1 VTDETGANGPRAI
14 RSLSFVPAHDPE
26 RILAAAGAGMDGLCL
41 DLEDLTPTAAKAEA
55 RRVFP
60 EVARRL
66 AAAGVAVFAR
76 TNPID
81 PTSSS
86 GGMGGADL
94 EAIVG
99 SELHCVSIPKTSG
112 AVDVVEFCGVLDRV
126 ERDAGLEAGRVLV
139 RPIIETAPGV
149 RNAYEIAA
157 ASPRVAYM
165 GGVSGGWWG
174 DLSSSLGY
182 LPTPDGRE
190 TFYVRSKVL
199 VDVRA
204 AGVPFPIGGGT
215 LGSSDPDDLRAYA
228 VENKVL
234 GYEGF
239 HCAPR
244 PDAVHIVNEV
254 FTPTRAEV
262 DGWLAVL
269 PALEQ
274 AERDGL
280 TASDLDG
287 VFYDLAGLAKVR
299 RGLALARR
307 AGVI

>member
-1 VTDETGANGPRAI
+1 MAGNEPRAI
-14 RSLSFVPAHDPE
+14 RSLAFVPAHDAD
-26 RILAAAGAGMDGLCL
+26 RILAAAEAGMDGLCL
-41 DLEDLTPTAAKAEA
+41 DLEDLTPLAAKAEA
-55 RRVFP
+55 RRIFP

-66 AAAGVAVFAR
+66 AAMGVTVFAR
-76 TNPID
+76 TN
-81 PTSSS
+81 SLG
-86 GGMGGADL
+86 GGMGRADL
-94 EAIVG
+94 EAVAVT
-99 SELHCVSIPKTSG
+99 ELHCVSIPKTNDAG
-112 AVDVVEFCGVLDRV
+112 DVQEYCEVLDEV
-126 ERDAGLEAGRVLV
+126 ERAAGLDGGRVLV

-157 ASPRVAYM
+157 ASRRIAYM

-174 DLSSSLGY
+174 DLSSALGY
-182 LPTPDGRE
+182 VPTHDGRE

-228 VENKVL
+228 HENRIL

-239 HCAPR
+239 HCAPTEE
-244 PDAVHIVNEV
+244 AVRIVNEV

-280 TASDLDG
+280 TAVVLDG
-287 VFYDLAGLAKVR
+287 AFYDLAGLAKVR
-299 RGLALARR
+299 RGLDLARR

>member
-1 VTDETGANGPRAI
+1 
-14 RSLSFVPAHDPE
+14 
-26 RILAAAGAGMDGLCL
+26 GAG
-41 DLEDLTPTAAKAEA
+41 
-55 RRVFP
+55 
-60 EVARRL
+60 
-66 AAAGVAVFAR
+66 
-76 TNPID
+76 
-81 PTSSS
+81 
-86 GGMGGADL
+86 
-94 EAIVG
+94 
-99 SELHCVSIPKTSG
+99 
-112 AVDVVEFCGVLDRV
+112 VEPGN
-126 ERDAGLEAGRVLV
+126 VLV

-157 ASPRVAYM
+157 ASPRIAYM

-174 DLSSSLGY
+174 DLSSALGY
-182 LPTPDGRE
+182 VPTRDGRE

-215 LGSSDPDDLRAYA
+215 LGSSDPEDVRAYA
-228 VENKVL
+228 LEHRTL

-239 HCAPR
+239 HCAPTEA
-244 PDAVHIVNEV
+244 AVHIVNDV

-280 TASDLDG
+280 TAIELAG
-287 VFYDLAGLAKVR
+287 VFYALAGLAKVR

>member
-1 VTDETGANGPRAI
+1 MTANDPRAI
-14 RSLSFVPAHDPE
+14 RSLAFVPAHDAD
-26 RILAAAGAGMDGLCL
+26 RIFAAADAGMDGLCL
-41 DLEDLTPTAAKAEA
+41 DLEDLTPLAAKEEA
-55 RRVFP
+55 RRIFAD
-60 EVARRL
+60 VARRL
-66 AAAGVAVFAR
+66 TVMGITVFAR
-76 TNPID
+76 TNSIA
-81 PTSSS
+81 
-86 GGMGGADL
+86 GGMGRADL
-94 EAIVG
+94 EAIAVP
-99 SELHCVSIPKTSG
+99 ELHCVSIPKANEAG
-112 AVDVVEFCGVLDRV
+112 DVHEFCAALDEAEGGAGV
-126 ERDAGLEAGRVLV
+126 EPGNVLV

-157 ASPRVAYM
+157 ASPRIAYM

-174 DLSSSLGY
+174 DLSSALGY
-182 LPTPDGRE
+182 VPTRDGRE
-190 TFYVRSKVL
+190 TFYLRSKVL

-215 LGSSDPDDLRAYA
+215 LGSADPEDLRAYA
-228 VENKVL
+228 LENKIL

-239 HCAPR
+239 HCAPTEA
-244 PDAVHIVNEV
+244 AVRIVNDV

-280 TASDLDG
+280 TAIELDG